1 MCGGAAG
8 RLSRH
13 QTWLLSWPPSWIL
26 SRIRN
31 QVKTVIIL
39 IFLRLKCKITQ
50 IITLHHFIH
59 KFTFIAEKKLTKM
72 HFHSKMD

>member
-31 QVKTVIIL
+31 QVKTVMIL
-39 IFLRLKCKITQ
+39 VFLRLKCKITQ
-50 IITLHHFIH
+50 
-59 KFTFIAEKKLTKM
+59 K
-72 HFHSKMD
+72 